1 MSVPAP
7 QTIFGALND
16 HGVAYV
22 VIGGLA
28 VQAHGVSRSTLD
40 VDVIVDQEPANY
52 RRLRDA
58 LIALDAVVPAID
70 PRTFVE
76 LDPTDDVDL
85 ARGSE
90 IRITTRAGALD
101 VLRDPPGADH
111 FDRLAARAIPV
122 SVLGVEIPIVA
133 LDDLIAM
140 KRAIGRPKDLSDI
153 AELTADPER

>member
-1 MSVPAP
+1 MSVPTP
-7 QTIFGALND
+7 QTIFEALNH
-16 HGVAYV
+16 HGVRYV

-28 VQAHGVSRSTLD
+28 VQAHGVARSTLD
-40 VDVIVDQEPANY
+40 VDIIVDRTPENY

-58 LIALDAVVPAID
+58 VIALGATVPAVD

-76 LDPTDDVDL
+76 LDPTDEVDL
-85 ARGSE
+85 ARGSVV
-90 IRITTRAGALD
+90 RITTRAGALD

-111 FDRLAARAIPV
+111 FDRLAARALPV
-122 SVLGVEIPIVA
+122 TVLGIEIPIVA

-153 AELTADPER
+153 AELTAEP

>member
-1 MSVPAP
+1 MTASAP
-7 QTIFGALND
+7 QTIFAALNE
-16 HGVAYV
+16 HEVRYV

-40 VDVIVDQEPANY
+40 VDVIVDRTPENY

-58 LIALDAVVPAID
+58 VVALDAVEPAID

-85 ARGSE
+85 ARGSVV
-90 IRITTRAGALD
+90 RITTRAGVLD
-101 VLRDPPGADH
+101 ILRDPPGADH
-111 FDRLAARAIPV
+111 FDRLEARSLRVTA
-122 SVLGVEIPIVA
+122 LGVEIPIVA

-140 KRAIGRPKDLSDI
+140 KQATGRPKDLADI
-153 AELTADPER
+153 AELTAEPET